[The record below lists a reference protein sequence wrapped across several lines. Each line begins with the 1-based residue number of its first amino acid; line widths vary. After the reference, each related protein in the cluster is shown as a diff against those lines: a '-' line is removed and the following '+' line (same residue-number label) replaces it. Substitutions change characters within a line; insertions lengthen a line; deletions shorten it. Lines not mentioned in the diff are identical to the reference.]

1 MPWNRLETREGAG
14 FMKPGPAPLQMS
26 RADFSNASRPGGGSS
41 RKPYYIWGQAALK
54 LTATAATAKP
64 VEGG

>member
-1 MPWNRLETREGAG
+1 
-14 FMKPGPAPLQMS
+14 MKPGPALLQMS

-64 VEGG
+64 VDGG